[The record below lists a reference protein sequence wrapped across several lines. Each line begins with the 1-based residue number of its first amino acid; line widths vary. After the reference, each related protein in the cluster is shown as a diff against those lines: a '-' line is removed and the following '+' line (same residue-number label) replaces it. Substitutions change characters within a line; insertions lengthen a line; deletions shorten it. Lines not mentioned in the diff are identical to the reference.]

1 MFSYGFLS
9 WFRGDPSIL
18 TMVAP
23 LNAQIDL
30 SAIHPTSMWVL
41 APFHLAGGLL
51 SHPERCQK
59 LEWGIRI
66 TDYNCWLEV
75 GSCVYHFGNSH
86 SHMCHMIKHKQLGV
100 SFVLKM
106 FLKCYSMLFMYY
118 SCYFHFQRWF
128 DVTWISRGCEYPAM
142 PNRSDA
148 LKVPS
153 SSPGPPWTTPVIWQI
168 RVPRLGVDRWLWSS
182 RIFPQTWN
190 ICRYRSLTNVA
201 NTCTP
206 KFGGSTT
213 FLGGT
218 IW

>member
-100 SFVLKM
+100 SFVLKR
-106 FLKCYSMLFMYY
+106 FLKCYSMLFHVIHVLFMLFPL
-118 SCYFHFQRWF
+118 SEMIRRDLNFSWL
-128 DVTWISRGCEYPAM
+128 WIP
-142 PNRSDA
+142 SDA
-148 LKVPS
+148 KSKRCLKGAIIESWAAVNDASHLTDQSAEAGSGSMAVVFQDLP
-153 SSPGPPWTTPVIWQI
+153 TD
-168 RVPRLGVDRWLWSS
+168 LKHM
-182 RIFPQTWN
+182 
-190 ICRYRSLTNVA
+190 SL
-201 NTCTP
+201 
-206 KFGGSTT
+206 
-213 FLGGT
+213 
-218 IW
+218 

>member
-30 SAIHPTSMWVL
+30 SAIHPTSLWVL

-75 GSCVYHFGNSH
+75 GSCFYHFGNSH
-86 SHMCHMIKHKQLGV
+86 SHMCHMIKHKQLLV
-100 SFVLKM
+100 FHL
-106 FLKCYSMLFMYY
+106 FLKLLFHVIPCYSCITHVISTFRDDSTWLEFLVVVNT
-118 SCYFHFQRWF
+118 QRCH
-128 DVTWISRGCEYPAM
+128 IEAM
-142 PNRSDA
+142 P
-148 LKVPS
+148 
-153 SSPGPPWTTPVIWQI
+153 
-168 RVPRLGVDRWLWSS
+168 
-182 RIFPQTWN
+182 
-190 ICRYRSLTNVA
+190 
-201 NTCTP
+201 
-206 KFGGSTT
+206 
-213 FLGGT
+213 
-218 IW
+218 